1 MGFIERESERIS
13 AAIVN
18 PDNAGVRD
26 QLYAAQQALG
36 WASEPTGF
44 KSPYDMIMG
53 IPGEPGDCLGEPH
66 PPLSSDTCGLGGER

>member
-53 IPGEPGDCLGEPH
+53 FPGEPVDFWVNPIRCCLQTLE
-66 PPLSSDTCGLGGER
+66 EF